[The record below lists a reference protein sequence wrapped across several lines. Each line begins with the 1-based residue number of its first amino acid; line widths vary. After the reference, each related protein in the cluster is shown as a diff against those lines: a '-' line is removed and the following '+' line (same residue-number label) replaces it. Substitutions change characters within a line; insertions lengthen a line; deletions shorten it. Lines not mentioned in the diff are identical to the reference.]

1 MFGRAEPAANKWGK
15 TEKNRQ
21 KHTHTHKEFYQ
32 IVWQNVFTAYSD
44 QLNEKHLDLLQ

>member
-1 MFGRAEPAANKWGK
+1 MFGRAEQQQMSEERQK
-15 TEKNRQ
+15 KNRQ

-44 QLNEKHLDLLQ
+44 QLNEKNLDLLQ

>member
-1 MFGRAEPAANKWGK
+1 MFGRAEQQQMSEERK
-15 TEKNRQ
+15 KNRQ

-44 QLNEKHLDLLQ
+44 QLNEKNLDLLQ